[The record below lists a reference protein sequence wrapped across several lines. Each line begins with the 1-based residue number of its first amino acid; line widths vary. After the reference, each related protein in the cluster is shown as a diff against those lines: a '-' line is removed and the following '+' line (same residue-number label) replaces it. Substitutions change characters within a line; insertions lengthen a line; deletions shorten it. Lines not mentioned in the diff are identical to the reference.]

1 MTCRDTEREAIVDE
15 LLLDAGLAD
24 ASDVRQAL
32 VSLGT
37 FANLPAPAPSPELA
51 AMIAGPHDELSKRRW
66 RHKHRTT
73 VVSIAVV
80 AAMGLGVSGVAA
92 ASSGFT
98 RNPSFIDQLISNFHP
113 RPSIAA
119 RELPSPDAP
128 RVTTEPAPAA
138 DPAAIPP
145 SSEAATIPLPAAAD
159 ADNVAQAQAQAQ
171 AEAQAEAPDA
181 VPAVPVPKPADAG
194 AAHAGAAQPGAADAS
209 SAHPGT
215 AKPNKS
221 LGGAAQGPQAK
232 EDQFG
237 RQSADTPKAEA
248 SKTDTGKPAKPGLSS
263 KQGALLPALSDKRTP
278 EQFQPVTDQ
287 WKKWLKQGHR

>member
-1 MTCRDTEREAIVDE
+1 MTSRQTEREAIVDE

-24 ASDVRQAL
+24 ASDVRQTL

-66 RHKHRTT
+66 RHQHRTA

-113 RPSIAA
+113 RPSVAA
-119 RELPSPDAP
+119 PELPSNDAP

-145 SSEAATIPLPAAAD
+145 ASDASSIPVPAPAT

-171 AEAQAEAPDA
+171 APDA
-181 VPAVPVPKPADAG
+181 APAVPTPKPADAVP
-194 AAHAGAAQPGAADAS
+194 ADTFAAQPGAADAS
-209 SAHPGT
+209 AAQPRT

-221 LGGAAQGPQAK
+221 LDGAAQEPQA
-232 EDQFG
+232 QG
-237 RQSADTPKAEA
+237 NQLRRQGADAPKPEA
-248 SKTDTGKPAKPGLSS
+248 SKADTGKPAKPGLGS
-263 KQGALLPALSDKRTP
+263 KQGALLPPLSDKRTD
-278 EQFQPVTDQ
+278 EQLQPVMDK